1 MEMKSPPPCP
11 SSVTVRRNPPRR
23 ARPTPYSAAPP
34 SQPPSSKTSSA
45 IRSFPIED
53 ILSINIPDKPEVSVS
68 TEPSCSEK
76 LKVFLRIRPIVT
88 HKVGGSVKTGGQKN
102 VWPQNP
108 RKKDVSKVVGRKTV
122 ETCLKVNDEHSVTL
136 CAPQSLT
143 DVRRTK
149 SEVYEGFSHVFCDES
164 TQSEVYERM
173 MNPLVEDFLKGKSG
187 MLAAMGPSGSGKTH
201 TVFGSTRQ
209 PGMVSL
215 ALRHIFSQKESGR
228 SKSSRAF
235 YLSMFEIYSERGK
248 GEKIMD
254 LSQEGGDLYMQQ
266 SNIKGLKEEVINDV
280 QQAESLIASGML
292 KRSTAMTNSN
302 IQSSRSQC
310 IINIRCDLD
319 NLDEDQSHTAI
330 LTIVDLAGAE
340 REKRTGNQGA
350 RLLESNFINNTSM
363 VFGLCLRSLLEHQK
377 NPKKP
382 LHKHFQ
388 NSMLT
393 KYLRDFLEG
402 KKRMALIL
410 TAKPGEEDYQ
420 DTSYLLRQASPF
432 MNIKFESIEEQ
443 PLGNKRRTQTLPK
456 AEQAKR
462 MKLHSNEVC
471 MDDEVKRSIL
481 HQPHKELIPE
491 PDTVVENNSS
501 SFEFPL
507 IVNNKTNKD
516 KSINRTITDL
526 AKKAR
531 ENQILSNF
539 SRALWKVLKEYK
551 NKLEA
556 SENENDVLRHSL
568 TAEKE
573 RCTALEVELNLL
585 KASCSCGKV
594 PIAEENDEIN
604 SNAQVSSSHSIKMEC
619 TKNKP
624 ITTDTQD
631 AASVPPLS
639 DCSNIVDLENTVC
652 NVDAQV
658 SCSTHREETQ
668 DTSSVEVASTS
679 LSSFKEHNNEENIV
693 LCEYVVFDK
702 EDLIELGD
710 TEFSNDIAVYD
721 PLESGVSDLELP
733 LHGDGGPLI
742 TKGDQRKHEE
752 EELVAEDSSSNLI
765 ESEGFPKG
773 DQRKH
778 EEEELLAEDSS
789 SDFSESEAFQTL
801 QDNVTID
808 HEITPVQVISKC
820 SRLEHSEER
829 SKEQNVEISSPAVVL
844 DKQELQETEE
854 RVTDGEITESA
865 VCDSELHVHGQ
876 HEEDVSIPD
885 DLEKFEDHSNK
896 KIEVSSPNIVCDKQ
910 DFKEVK
916 KTNAN
921 GEVAVAEEVSTSP
934 EEVQK
939 EPHEKEVN
947 VLISSSDL
955 EGSKS
960 ISNTQLIDS
969 TEAQD
974 SHSVLPEEVISS
986 RCCTDSKLLEV
997 PSVHPSKPLT
1007 AVKPKRRLRPASSV
1021 MLKNINIL
1029 EFDDSATMPK
1039 QHRHGK
1045 RDENEDGRKRT
1056 QGSNALLRILKQNL
1070 HH

>member
-53 ILSINIPDKPEVSVS
+53 ILSINIPDKTEVSVS

-76 LKVFLRIRPIVT
+76 LKVFLRIRPIIT

-108 RKKDVSKVVGRKTV
+108 RKKDVSKVAGKKTV

-228 SKSSRAF
+228 SKSSRSF

-266 SNIKGLKEEVINDV
+266 SNIKGLKEEVISDV

-319 NLDEDQSHTAI
+319 NLDEDQSRTAI

-471 MDDEVKRSIL
+471 MDDEVKSSIL

-491 PDTVVENNSS
+491 PDTVVRNNSS

-516 KSINRTITDL
+516 KPINRTITDL

-531 ENQILSNF
+531 ENQILTNF

-551 NKLEA
+551 SKLEA

-594 PIAEENDEIN
+594 PIVEENDEIN

-631 AASVPPLS
+631 AASVPLLS
-639 DCSNIVDLENTVC
+639 DCSNIANLENTVC
-652 NVDAQV
+652 NV
-658 SCSTHREETQ
+658 SCSTHREENQ
-668 DTSSVEVASTS
+668 DSSSVEVASTS
-679 LSSFKEHNNEENIV
+679 LNSFKEHNNENIV

-710 TEFSNDIAVYD
+710 TEFSNDIA
-721 PLESGVSDLELP
+721 GVSDLELP

-765 ESEGFPKG
+765 ESEGFPQG
-773 DQRKH
+773 DERKH
-778 EEEELLAEDSS
+778 EEEELLEEDSS
-789 SDFSESEAFQTL
+789 SDFGESEGFQTQDIL

-820 SRLEHSEER
+820 SRLEHFEER
-829 SKEQNVEISSPAVVL
+829 SKENVDISSPAVVL
-844 DKQELQETEE
+844 DKQELLETEE
-854 RVTDGEITESA
+854 RVTDGEITGCDNPESA

-876 HEEDVSIPD
+876 HEEDGVSSVEVISIPD
-885 DLEKFEDHSNK
+885 DLEKFEDHSNE
-896 KIEVSSPNIVCDKQ
+896 KI
-910 DFKEVK
+910 
-916 KTNAN
+916 
-921 GEVAVAEEVSTSP
+921 EVSTSP
-934 EEVQK
+934 EEVQQ
-939 EPHEKEVN
+939 ESHEKEVN
-947 VLISSSDL
+947 VPISSSDL

-960 ISNTQLIDS
+960 VSNTQLIDS

-974 SHSVLPEEVISS
+974 SHLALPEEVISS

-1021 MLKNINIL
+1021 MLKNISIL
-1029 EFDDSATMPK
+1029 EFDDATTMPK